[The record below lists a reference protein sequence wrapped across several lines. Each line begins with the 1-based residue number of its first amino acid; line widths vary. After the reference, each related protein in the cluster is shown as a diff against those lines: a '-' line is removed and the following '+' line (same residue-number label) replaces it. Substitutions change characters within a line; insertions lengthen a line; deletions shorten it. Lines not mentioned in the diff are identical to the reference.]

1 MNKSKTYKSKH
12 SLKSLKSVKW
22 NNKIDDL
29 GASILKNTKP
39 INIELLLN
47 IQKNPQVDSRLFDY
61 LHGMPKESISL
72 NISFLALIYQNK
84 EIYSMINSISKKE
97 KINDNMIVS
106 VLAPYFSEGEEV
118 KGGNDE
124 VGFVVTRK
132 TYKFG
137 TTLYFVIYLFALLF
151 TSYVSYNQI
160 LLVQEN
166 LETNQAYALIKD
178 VTSAAMVCDFD
189 SIALSKEYESA
200 FKMIEYA
207 GVIDKSILT
216 SIKKTLKLRKCLI
229 NPQKVVQKELF
240 KRTAMSDNTQMMIQ
254 TNISPNELQKKD
266 ILEKSLA
273 LVPSS
278 TVGLMVPT
286 STMTA
291 YITDYNDAIYNSV
304 HSKISADLKDVKD
317 ANGLIE
323 YFSNMEHMSKDD
335 FTAYF
340 EQQEQTLLSDPNSVV
355 PTMQDLKN
363 IMGIFSDSTSV
374 FKLFISGFAG
384 MNIMDI
390 IYTDF
395 KKKMREINADL
406 SMKKIAIDKYV
417 GDVID
422 DTATLISFLISFKAL
437 LAWFI
442 FVTMNFGTATYLLMK
457 QLRTQK
463 IKKSTGDQPTI
474 QDSNRIT
481 KKRREIL

>member
-1 MNKSKTYKSKH
+1 MNRSKTYKSRH
-12 SLKSLKSVKW
+12 SLKTLKSIKW
-22 NNKIDDL
+22 NNMIDDL

-39 INIELLLN
+39 SNIELLLN
-47 IQKNPQVDSRLFDY
+47 IQKNPQVDPRVFEY
-61 LHGMPKESISL
+61 LNGMPKESISL
-72 NISFLALIYQNK
+72 NISFLALIYQNT

-97 KINDNMIVS
+97 KINDNMIIS
-106 VLAPYFSEGEEV
+106 ILAPYFSEGEEI

-124 VGFVVTRK
+124 VAFAVTKK

-151 TSYVSYNQI
+151 TSYISYNQI

-166 LETNQAYALIKD
+166 LQSNQAYALIKD

-189 SIALSKEYESA
+189 NIALSKEYESA

-207 GVIDKSILT
+207 GVIDKTILT
-216 SIKKTLKLRKCLI
+216 GIKKTLKLRKCLV
-229 NPQKVVQKELF
+229 NPQKIVQKELF
-240 KRTAMSDNTQMMIQ
+240 KRTTMTENTKMMIQ

-278 TVGLMVPT
+278 TVGMLVPT

-304 HSKISADLKDVKD
+304 HSKISQDLREVTD

-323 YFSNMEHMSKDD
+323 YFSNMEHMSKED

-340 EQQEQTLLSDPNSVV
+340 EKQEQPLFSDPNSVV

-374 FKLFISGFAG
+374 FKLFISGMAG
-384 MNIMDI
+384 MNIIDI

-406 SMKKIAIDKYV
+406 SMKKI
-417 GDVID
+417 
-422 DTATLISFLISFKAL
+422 SF
-437 LAWFI
+437 
-442 FVTMNFGTATYLLMK
+442 
-457 QLRTQK
+457 R
-463 IKKSTGDQPTI
+463 
-474 QDSNRIT
+474 
-481 KKRREIL
+481 